1 MTFTPEFLGELRD
14 RLSLAEVVGRR
25 VRLMRSGRELHGLC
39 PFHNEKTPSF
49 TVSEDKGFYHCFGCG
64 AHGDVVE
71 FIRRI
76 DGLSFPEAVER
87 LAAEAGL
94 ALPDITPAMRR
105 AAAKQASLHEVL
117 EAAARWYE
125 ARLAGPDGEPARR
138 YLGQRGLSGDAIAR
152 FRLGF
157 APRARTALKTAL
169 GRFPEPLLREA
180 GLLVQPENGES
191 FDYFR
196 DRVIFPIGD
205 RQGRI
210 IGFGG
215 RALGDIKPKYLNTPE
230 TPVFHKGRVL
240 YNLSSAREA
249 ARTAGTLVVVE
260 GYMDVIAMA
269 EAGLGHSVA
278 PLGTALGETQMQ
290 LLWRFAA
297 EPILCFDGDAAG
309 LRAGAAAA
317 DRCLPLL
324 KPGYSF
330 RFAFLPAGEDP
341 DSLIRQQGVAALA
354 EVLAGAMP
362 LAEVLWRQARPE
374 KAGTT
379 PERRAAVQAGFDALV
394 ARIPDSLVREHYRRW
409 LNDRLWQTYRPKAR
423 ATAGRAGRA
432 PMGRSNDG
440 SLKYLGQGPVLSED
454 KWRQELL
461 VLIVLQHPGLLERV
475 AEDFAAVEFSH
486 PELDKLRQAILEE
499 TFRNPGLDGA
509 GLTHHLNANGFADL
523 ISRLEGLADRR
534 CVRFARAEA
543 ALATW
548 RQVLAQYR
556 IVFLRA
562 ELRLAE
568 AELREHSTKEN
579 ENRVFALNEAL
590 NTALK
595 GDAAQVEASALR
607 GDEAFLDELDADKR
621 RGIVVG

>member
-1 MTFTPEFLGELRD
+1 MIFTPEFLGELRD
-14 RLSLAEVVGRR
+14 RVSLAEVVGRR

-49 TVSEDKGFYHCFGCG
+49 TVTEDKGFYHCFGCG

-71 FIRRI
+71 FVRRI

-87 LAAEAGL
+87 LAAGAGL
-94 ALPDITPAMRR
+94 ALPDVTPAMRR
-105 AAAKQASLHEVL
+105 AAVKQASLQEVL

-138 YLGQRGLSGDAIAR
+138 YLGQRGLSEAAIIR

-180 GLLVQPENGES
+180 GLLAQPESGAT

-196 DRVIFPIGD
+196 DRVMFPIGD
-205 RQGRI
+205 RLGRV
-210 IGFGG
+210 IGFGA
-215 RALGDIKPKYLNTPE
+215 RALGDIKPKYLNSPE

-260 GYMDVIAMA
+260 GYMDVIAMV
-269 EAGLGHSVA
+269 EAGLGHAVA

-297 EPILCFDGDAAG
+297 EPILCFDGDPAG
-309 LRAGAAAA
+309 LRAAAAA
-317 DRCLPLL
+317 AERCLPLL
-324 KPGYSF
+324 KPGHSF

-341 DSLIRQQGVAALA
+341 DSMIRRQGVAALGA
-354 EVLAGAMP
+354 VLASAEP
-362 LAEVLWRQARPE
+362 LAERLWRQARPE
-374 KAGTT
+374 EAGTI
-379 PERRAAVQAGFDALV
+379 PERRAAVQAGFDKLV
-394 ARIPDSLVREHYRRW
+394 GRISDRGVRENYKH
-409 LNDRLWQTYRPKAR
+409 LFKNRLWEAYGQKGGGTSRKGGVVRTGPGSADRVSPIPLTPPRKTAR
-423 ATAGRAGRA
+423 REE
-432 PMGRSNDG
+432 
-440 SLKYLGQGPVLSED
+440 VLVLTVLHHP
-454 KWRQELL
+454 ELL
-461 VLIVLQHPGLLERV
+461 DRME
-475 AEDFAAVEFSH
+475 EDFAAIEFSR

-509 GLTHHLNANGFADL
+509 GLTHHLSAHGFGDL
-523 ISRLEGLADRR
+523 ISALRKSLDWVGPRDRKFYSFARLEAAPDEALAGWQH
-534 CVRFARAEA
+534 VLARHQGKA
-543 ALATW
+543 AL
-548 RQVLAQYR
+548 Q
-556 IVFLRA
+556 A

-568 AELREHSTKEN
+568 ARLAEQTTEEN
-579 ENRVFALNEAL
+579 FRRVQ
-590 NTALK
+590 ALK
-595 GDAAQVEASALR
+595 EHLAARR
-607 GDEAFLDELDADKR
+607 GDEAFLDELGTDKR
-621 RGIVVG
+621 RGSVVG